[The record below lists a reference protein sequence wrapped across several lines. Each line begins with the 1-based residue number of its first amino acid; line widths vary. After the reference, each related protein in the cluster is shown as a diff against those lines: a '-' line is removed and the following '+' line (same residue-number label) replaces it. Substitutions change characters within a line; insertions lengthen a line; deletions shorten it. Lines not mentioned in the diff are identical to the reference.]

1 MAKSPRHAAI
11 LVMEDQ
17 GALLLDAEGAELA
30 RAPEMAPGPQRR
42 QAWAQAL
49 RGVLGRNSELRVVLG
64 QSALALQCQEVPY
77 LGPAEAREA
86 ARRLGAAEGGG
97 TFLTGSALE
106 ADPEAQ
112 GGHVLWVGALP
123 SQEMHD
129 LVAVA
134 DDLGLKL
141 VQAAPWARILWRGLG
156 TGPAQPPRARMV
168 LAVHGGLARLL
179 VLQGPALVLQRAF
192 RVGEEEDEDLRLER
206 IYQELA
212 RTLQF
217 VKQRQRGF
225 VVEQLLTLGLPGLPP
240 AFLDRLRGLKLQ
252 AEAGPEDV
260 WPLLKAGLDR
270 ERKGGLNLVP
280 EEVLEAQARRFARIV
295 LWSASMLVVALMG
308 AAWAWFRWSETQRA
322 QEADRMEATLAQR
335 KALQAQRHEVVGARV
350 PLLRLRLAEARQM
363 QALQSLGRLGALLL
377 EAPEGVALEKVEIQE
392 APGEPLRHRFLVQGT
407 ALTDPAFAAGPLA
420 VYLGRLQALQG
431 LQLDPMREVQ
441 LLDRREEGDGR
452 LDQRAVARFTLEGS
466 AP

>member
-1 MAKSPRHAAI
+1 MAKAPKTTAF

-17 GALLLDAEGAELA
+17 GALLLDAEGAELG
-30 RAPEMAPGPQRR
+30 RAPEITSGPQRR
-42 QAWAQAL
+42 QAWSEAL
-49 RGVLGRNSELRVVLG
+49 RGVLGRGSELRVLLG
-64 QSALALQCQEVPY
+64 QSSLAVQCQDVPY
-77 LGPAEAREA
+77 LGPSEAREA

-97 TFLTGSALE
+97 TFYTGSALE
-106 ADPEAQ
+106 ADAEAQ

-123 SQEMHD
+123 SPEMHD

-141 VQAAPWARILWRGLG
+141 VQATPWARALWRGMG
-156 TGPAQPPRARMV
+156 SGEGPRTRMV

-217 VKQRQRGF
+217 VKQRQRGLA
-225 VVEQLLTLGLPGLPP
+225 VEKLLTLGLPGLP
-240 AFLDRLRGLKLQ
+240 AGFLERLRGLRLQ
-252 AEAGPEDV
+252 AEAGPESV

-270 ERKGGLNLVP
+270 ERKAGLNLVP
-280 EEVLEAQARRFARIV
+280 EEVLEAQSRRFARVV
-295 LWSASMLVVALMG
+295 LWSAAVLMLALMG
-308 AAWAWFRWSETQRA
+308 AAWGWLRWSERQRTT
-322 QEADRMEATLAQR
+322 EADRMEATLAQR

-350 PLLRLRLAEARQM
+350 PLLRLRMAEARQA

-377 EAPEGVALEKVEIQE
+377 EAPEGVALEKVEVQQ
-392 APGEPLRHRFLVQGT
+392 APGEPLRHRFLVRGT

-420 VYLGRLQALQG
+420 VYLGRLQTLKG
-431 LQLDPMREVQ
+431 LQLDPMREIQ
-441 LLDRREEGDGR
+441 LLDRRDEGDGR
-452 LDQRAVARFTLEGS
+452 MDQRAVARFVLEGS